1 MHQAELHNLD
11 NNVPNPI
18 NQQKKT
24 NMYLLFLIYN
34 NVSPTLRLSIQ
45 NGIRQQPQIPPKAAI
60 TKQISH
66 ANLPFFFSTRVTIW
80 FPHPGHLHSAG

>member
-1 MHQAELHNLD
+1 MAIWTIIFCVLHKSYNIEIFSLKIMLTLQA
-11 NNVPNPI
+11 
-18 NQQKKT
+18 
-24 NMYLLFLIYN
+24 
-34 NVSPTLRLSIQ
+34 SIQ

-60 TKQISH
+60 TKQSSH